1 MSSTLEPHDLRDLLS
16 TTQVGEITIAERP
29 SLKCDDTV
37 ADAAAT
43 MREVSHGSALVCNDG
58 NLVGI
63 FTERDLLKALA
74 SDDGLASPLNDAMT
88 QNPQTVTT
96 SDSLKHAMEL
106 LNAGGYRRLP
116 VVDENQKPVGIID
129 VKTVVHFLVEHFPES
144 IYTQTSDADLI
155 ARDREGA

>member
-1 MSSTLEPHDLRDLLS
+1 MSSMLEPHDLRDLLDN
-16 TTQVGEITIAERP
+16 TLVGEVTIAGRP

-37 ADAAAT
+37 ADAAAK

-58 NLVGI
+58 KLVGI

-74 SDDGLASPLNDAMT
+74 SDNGLSSSLADAMT
-88 QNPQTVTT
+88 KSPQTVTT
-96 SDSLKHAMEL
+96 GDSLKHAMEL

-116 VVDENQKPVGIID
+116 VVDASELPVGIID

-144 IYTQTSDADLI
+144 IYTQASHADLT